1 MRNRKLGAALVAV
14 ALASAAVLLLAM
26 AAGAASGNESF
37 KGVIVASGTSG
48 DRVVVSSVVVARGVF
63 NGVGRIVER
72 DNLPGD
78 PDNVER
84 DDLVFAA
91 GTMHLL
97 STVTDFVSS
106 LDPKSCVFSITVQQT
121 GQIQGGTGVFAQ
133 ASGAGTGTV
142 HARGIAAR
150 DASGACSEDQAALI
164 DLDTLASSSTL
175 SF

>member
-1 MRNRKLGAALVAV
+1 MRNRTLVAALVATV
-14 ALASAAVLLLAM
+14 IATATVLVLAV

-48 DRVVVSSVVVARGVF
+48 DRVVLNSVIVARGVF

-84 DDLVFAA
+84 DDIVFAA
-91 GTMHLL
+91 GSMHLL
-97 STVTDFVSS
+97 STATDFVSS
-106 LDPKSCVFSITVQQT
+106 LDPRSCVFSITVQQT
-121 GQIQGGTGVFAQ
+121 GEIQGGTGLFAH
-133 ASGAGTGTV
+133 ASGTGTGTV
-142 HARGIAAR
+142 QAHGIAAR
-150 DASGACSEDQAALI
+150 DASGACSEDQAALLDI
-164 DLDTLASSSTL
+164 DMLSSSSTL